1 MHLNVG
7 DFVLYTPIYR
17 LTGRKKRF
25 HEQNCPC
32 GTVCANIGYVLG
44 LIISYVLLFDVVASY
59 FRLLLSLK
67 SVHIFIAIYINIYA
81 ACMYLLYKEE
91 IKTTTTTHIY

>member
-25 HEQNCPC
+25 HVQNCTC
-32 GTVCANIGYVLG
+32 GTVGANIGYVLG
-44 LIISYVLLFDVVASY
+44 LTISYVLF
-59 FRLLLSLK
+59 SL
-67 SVHIFIAIYINIYA
+67 VHIFIVIYINIYA